1 LDKPVPGYTGFG
13 RRVMANNI
21 FGKTFAECVKE
32 SGNDTEK
39 MLHEKNRNFNTQLG
53 VEPPLKF

>member
-1 LDKPVPGYTGFG
+1 
-13 RRVMANNI
+13 MANNI